1 MNTPM
6 TRRAVTLMAMCGLC
20 VISACGGDS
29 GGGSSSP
36 AAPTVS
42 APAINGTT
50 DMVYIGQSVTF
61 TAVGT
66 GVKWGG
72 DAPSV
77 ATIDATT
84 GIATGVGTGRVTI
97 WAENAGGRT
106 TRLLRVLPSY
116 NGSWSGSYAITG
128 CQSAGGWA
136 LAGYCGSFYAGQVLN
151 MNFQIAQNRDQ
162 VTGAFAFGSL
172 VGTLNSGVVNEDGS
186 LPLSGTIVEGNNTIQ
201 LQNLRATS
209 PSAGTMKGQFD
220 QVWGNST
227 FTGTG
232 RLSCDI
238 RNVTRTSGA
247 PAFLSHAEPPPI
259 VGLDDLFRAVLRR

>member
-1 MNTPM
+1 MKTQ
-6 TRRAVTLMAMCGLC
+6 TTGRALVWMVMWGLLL
-20 VISACGGDS
+20 VPACGGDS
-29 GGGSSSP
+29 GTGSSPS
-36 AAPTVS
+36 APTVS
-42 APAINGTT
+42 APTINGST

-61 TAVGT
+61 TATGT

-77 ATIDATT
+77 ATIDANSGVVT
-84 GIATGVGTGRVTI
+84 GIGTGRVTI
-97 WAENAGGRT
+97 WAENTGGRT

-116 NGSWSGSYAITG
+116 NGNWSGSYAITG

-136 LAGYCGSFYAGQVLN
+136 LAGFCGSFYAGQVLN
-151 MNFQIAQNRDQ
+151 IQFQITQNRDQ
-162 VTGAFAFGSL
+162 VTGAFAFGGL
-172 VGTLNSGVVNEDGS
+172 VGTLNAGVVNEDGS
-186 LPLSGTIVEGNNTIQ
+186 LPLSGTIVEGSNTVQ

-247 PAFLSHAEPPPI
+247 PTFLARANEPPI
-259 VGLDDLFRAVLRR
+259 VSMEDLFRAVLRR